1 MNKAELSCFLI
12 LKNDIKLIELKRF
25 FMKNLKTYAAVFLAT
40 TFSVATQA
48 QDMAL
53 KTGGPRIAMFNK
65 ASSNDNTITPDITI
79 MKAAG
84 DHSKTNNEI
93 GVFAILGTEY
103 DDFSDEEINKRFDAL
118 LSKTGVGIE
127 LFIQRTD
134 KRAGS
139 TYTSFVDGKP
149 VGGVVGNNGLQENIQ
164 QAINQ
169 FRRNRA
175 IVYGNER

>member
-1 MNKAELSCFLI
+1 
-12 LKNDIKLIELKRF
+12 
-25 FMKNLKTYAAVFLAT
+25 MKHLKTYGLALLTTFGVAT
-40 TFSVATQA
+40 TNA
-48 QDMAL
+48 QDLAMNTD
-53 KTGGPRIAMFNK
+53 KPRVSEFNK
-65 ASSNDNTITPDITI
+65 SSSNDNTVKPDITI

-93 GVFAILGTEY
+93 GVFAILGTQY
-103 DDFSDEEINKRFDAL
+103 DSMTDEEINERFDAM

-134 KRAGS
+134 KRSGS

-149 VGGVVGNNGLQENIQ
+149 IGGVVGNDDLQKNIQ

-175 IVYGNER
+175 VVYGNER